1 MIGSTRKESGSAS
14 CLDKDFRAAGKP
26 LSGLFF
32 CPEKSN
38 DNYAGRPM
46 KFIDEVKIRVI
57 AGDGGRG
64 CISFRREKFVPR
76 GGPNGGNGGH
86 GGDVVAEA
94 DPQLTTLLDL
104 RYQKQYKAGRGEHG
118 MGKDCHGRRADDR
131 VIKVPVG
138 TIIRD
143 AATGEL
149 LADLRTPG
157 ERVIV
162 AAGGRGGKGNAHF
175 VSSTHRSPRF
185 AQPGEPGEDRELEIE
200 LRLLADVG
208 IIGLPNAGKSTL
220 ISVISAV
227 RPKIAAYPF
236 TTLVPNL
243 GVVGYD
249 EGKSFVV
256 ADIPG
261 LIEGAHE
268 GQGLGDKFLRH
279 VTRTR
284 LLIHLLDASAIDEKD
299 PLAQWK
305 TVNRELELFDP
316 ELGKKPQIVVANKI
330 DLPDGRLRAKILA
343 KKLPKAYRPLH
354 IISAATTE
362 GVTMLVRHV
371 GAILEKTKPESE
383 ITRDAAGL

>member
-1 MIGSTRKESGSAS
+1 
-14 CLDKDFRAAGKP
+14 
-26 LSGLFF
+26 
-32 CPEKSN
+32 
-38 DNYAGRPM
+38 M

-64 CISFRREKFVPR
+64 CVSFRREKFVPR
-76 GGPNGGNGGH
+76 GGPNGGD
-86 GGDVVAEA
+86 GGDGGNVIAVA

-118 MGKDCHGRRADDR
+118 QGKDCHGRRGEDCI
-131 VIKVPVG
+131 IKVPVG
-138 TIIRD
+138 TLIRD
-143 AATGEL
+143 GATGDL
-149 LADLRTPG
+149 LADFERSG

-175 VSSTHRSPRF
+175 ASSTHRSPRF
-185 AQPGEPGEDRELEIE
+185 AQPGEPGQDRELEIE

-220 ISVISAV
+220 IAAISAV
-227 RPKIAAYPF
+227 RPKIADYPF

-243 GVVGYD
+243 GVVSYD
-249 EGKSFVV
+249 DGKSFVV

-284 LLIHLLDASAIDEKD
+284 LLIHLIDASGVDEKD
-299 PLAQWK
+299 PLAPWE
-305 TVNRELELFDP
+305 TVNRELTLFDP
-316 ELGKKPQIVVANKI
+316 ELGTKPQIVVANKI
-330 DLPDGRLRAKILA
+330 DLPEGKKKAKLIA
-343 KKLPKAYRPLH
+343 EKLPDSYQPLQE
-354 IISAATTE
+354 ISAATTE
-362 GVTMLVRHV
+362 GVRRLIQYV
-371 GAILEKTKPESE
+371 GAKLEQAQPPADFNV
-383 ITRDAAGL
+383 RDAAQP

>member
-1 MIGSTRKESGSAS
+1 
-14 CLDKDFRAAGKP
+14 
-26 LSGLFF
+26 
-32 CPEKSN
+32 
-38 DNYAGRPM
+38 M

-64 CISFRREKFVPR
+64 SVSFLREKFVPR
-76 GGPNGGNGGH
+76 GRPNGGNGGH

-118 MGKDCHGRRADDR
+118 MSKDCHGRRGEDR

-143 AATGEL
+143 AKTMEL
-149 LADLRTPG
+149 LADLQRPG
-157 ERVIV
+157 ERVVI

-220 ISVISAV
+220 IAAISAV
-227 RPKIAAYPF
+227 RPKIADYPF

-249 EGKSFVV
+249 DGKSFVV

-279 VTRTR
+279 VTRTTV
-284 LLIHLLDASAIDEKD
+284 LIHLLDASTIDEND

-305 TVNRELELFDP
+305 TVNRELDLFDP
-316 ELGKKPQIVVANKI
+316 ELAKKPQIVVANKI
-330 DLPDGRLRAKILA
+330 DLPDGKRNAKMLA
-343 KKLPKAYRPLH
+343 RKLPKAYRPLH
-354 IISAATTE
+354 MISAATTE
-362 GVTMLVRHV
+362 GVRALVQDV
-371 GAILEKTKPESE
+371 GTILEKAKQQSDL
-383 ITRDAAGL
+383 TRDAAQL

>member
-1 MIGSTRKESGSAS
+1 
-14 CLDKDFRAAGKP
+14 
-26 LSGLFF
+26 
-32 CPEKSN
+32 
-38 DNYAGRPM
+38 M
-46 KFIDEVKIRVI
+46 KFIDETKIRVI

-64 CISFRREKFVPR
+64 CVSFRREKFVPR

-86 GGDVVAEA
+86 GGDVVAVA

-104 RYQKQYKAGRGEHG
+104 RYQKQYKAGRGQHG
-118 MGKDCHGRRADDR
+118 MGKDCHGRRGDDR
-131 VIKVPVG
+131 EIKVPVG

-143 AATGEL
+143 AA
-149 LADLRTPG
+149 A
-157 ERVIV
+157 
-162 AAGGRGGKGNAHF
+162 GRGGKGNAHF

-227 RPKIAAYPF
+227 RPKIADYPF

-243 GVVGYD
+243 GVVSYD

-279 VTRTR
+279 VTRTN
-284 LLIHLLDASAIDEKD
+284 LLIHLIDASKIDEQN
-299 PLAQWK
+299 PLADWES
-305 TVNRELELFDP
+305 VNRELDLFDS
-316 ELGKKPQIVVANKI
+316 ELGEKPQIVVANKI
-330 DLPDGRLRAKILA
+330 DLPEGRAKSRLLA
-343 KKLPKAYRPLH
+343 KKLPKEYRPLQT
-354 IISAATTE
+354 ISAATTE
-362 GVTMLVRHV
+362 GVKALVQVIGGKLDGIKREV
-371 GAILEKTKPESE
+371 EGP
-383 ITRDAAGL
+383 RDAVRL